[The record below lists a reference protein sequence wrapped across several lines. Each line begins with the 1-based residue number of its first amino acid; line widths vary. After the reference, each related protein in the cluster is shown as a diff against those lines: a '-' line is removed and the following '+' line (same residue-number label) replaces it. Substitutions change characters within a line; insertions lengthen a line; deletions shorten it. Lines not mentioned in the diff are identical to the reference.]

1 MPRGSRA
8 PPRMDPI
15 SRCPQP
21 SLVTANEAKQSR
33 SVSARAGRLGLLRS
47 ARNDRRPDMIAPFID
62 SSDLLPNG
70 PALAQRMRRDG
81 YLFLPNLLPREAIAN
96 VQRQIAGIAHD
107 AGWLRRDT
115 PPEDAIADPSGFC
128 VDPDPTYLQTLRQ
141 INRLED
147 YHA

>member
-33 SVSARAGRLGLLRS
+33 SVSARTGPLGLLRS

-62 SSDLLPNG
+62 SSDLLPN
-70 PALAQRMRRDG
+70 P
-81 YLFLPNLLPREAIAN
+81 LPREAIAN

-147 YHA
+147 YHAL